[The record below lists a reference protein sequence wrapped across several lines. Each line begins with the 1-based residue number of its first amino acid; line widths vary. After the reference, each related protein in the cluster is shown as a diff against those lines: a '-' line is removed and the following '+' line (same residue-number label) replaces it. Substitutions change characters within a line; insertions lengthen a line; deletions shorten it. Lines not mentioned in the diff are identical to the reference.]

1 LQHIIRQEARL
12 AATWDAEMAYTFGNS
27 LGQEMRARDKD
38 MLLSPAINMVRTP
51 LGGRT
56 YEYMSEDPF
65 LNKKIAVPLVVG
77 LQDNDVMACVKHF
90 RSQQSG
96 NQS

>member
-1 LQHIIRQEARL
+1 
-12 AATWDAEMAYTFGNS
+12 MAHTFGTS
-27 LGQEMRARDKD
+27 LGEELRARDKD

-77 LQDNDVMACVKHF
+77 LQEKDVMACVKHYA
-90 RSQQSG
+90 SKQSG